1 VLGAAAAFFLIY
13 TIPAAS
19 IGGIPGT
26 LALSQS
32 ARAVR
37 SAPIASLI
45 LALVFFAI
53 WYVAVPTGL
62 PYLLIHVSP
71 TIWSFVSAGARAI
84 ALAYLAFP
92 FSRQYDD
99 VVFRGYW

>member
-1 VLGAAAAFFLIY
+1 VLGAVAAFFLIY

-19 IGGIPGT
+19 IGGIPGM
-26 LALSQS
+26 LALNQS
-32 ARAVR
+32 VQAVR
-37 SAPIASLI
+37 AAPIASVI
-45 LALVFFAI
+45 LAAVFFAV
-53 WYVAVPTGL
+53 WYFAVPVGL

-71 TIWSFVSAGARAI
+71 AIWSFASAGARAV

-99 VVFRGYW
+99 VAFRGYL